1 MPSSN
6 NPYDLV
12 NALEMRYDELVAES
26 EMGIAANTSMS
37 ARNNRKSD
45 TRERSNR
52 SDRR

>member
-12 NALEMRYDELVAES
+12 NALEDKYEELMDEYDI
-26 EMGIAANTSMS
+26 GIAASTSIRDDKS
-37 ARNNRKSD
+37 VTRKRNS
-45 TRERSNR
+45 R